1 MKTLFTAL
9 ALAALVATPVLAQ
22 QRTLS
27 NQVCPSGT
35 VLSTDG
41 NGQVVCRDYQ
51 NTRD

>member
-22 QRTLS
+22 QRTL

-41 NGQVVCRDYQ
+41 YGQVVCRDYQ